1 MPVKITTQIAA
12 RGYEL
17 DSYGH
22 INNAVYLNYFEHARW
37 DYFRQTGLSTALN
50 HGGIVAV
57 VTEINIRY
65 QHEVLIFDDLRV
77 ESVCS
82 DEGPWMIFRQRM
94 FNATRQNQ
102 AARATTKLVFIDREK
117 KPQDIPAEVLAV
129 IRRSE

>member
-37 DYFRQTGLSTALN
+37 VYFRQTGLSATLN

-65 QHEVLIFDDLRV
+65 QHEVLMFDDLRV

-82 DEGPWMIFRQRM
+82 AEGPWMIFRQRL